1 MVEVLVSLAVIAYFR
16 RTREDT
22 RVWNTLIAP
31 ALSALFLVAGAY
43 LVMSRFGLL
52 AGTTQP
58 DVDPTVQTFGLNTLG
73 WVLVLSPFIAF
84 VIGTIIGAVRRSD
97 ENEDAVADL
106 VT

>member
-1 MVEVLVSLAVIAYFR
+1 MRNILSSAQLISDRLRLVK
-16 RTREDT
+16 
-22 RVWNTLIAP
+22 
-31 ALSALFLVAGAY
+31 
-43 LVMSRFGLL
+43 
-52 AGTTQP
+52 
-58 DVDPTVQTFGLNTLG
+58 DPTVQTFGLNTLG